1 MIDFDKIKIFADGAD
16 LLSIRELAADPR
28 IKGFT
33 TNPTLMRKSGVNDYK
48 NFAYE
53 VLATV
58 SNRPVSFEVLAD
70 DFNEMERQAHIISSW
85 GDNVNVKIPITN
97 TSGELSTSLI
107 RRLSSEQI
115 KLNITAILTLDQVQR
130 VADVLDPNAPTII
143 SVFAGRVADTGRD
156 PVPLMSACAQLLAD
170 NPNVELLWASPRELM
185 NIIHAEEA
193 GCHII
198 TISQDILRKLSLLGK
213 DLDVYS
219 LETVKMFYRDALDAG
234 YNVDT

>member
-1 MIDFDKIKIFADGAD
+1 MVGFDV
-16 LLSIRELAADPR
+16 LQQQ
-28 IKGFT
+28 
-33 TNPTLMRKSGVNDYK
+33 VN
-48 NFAYE
+48 
-53 VLATV
+53 
-58 SNRPVSFEVLAD
+58 
-70 DFNEMERQAHIISSW
+70 
-85 GDNVNVKIPITN
+85 
-97 TSGELSTSLI
+97 LI
-107 RRLSSEQI
+107 RRFLSNAQTPDSA
-115 KLNITAILTLDQVQR
+115 ITPLDQVQR